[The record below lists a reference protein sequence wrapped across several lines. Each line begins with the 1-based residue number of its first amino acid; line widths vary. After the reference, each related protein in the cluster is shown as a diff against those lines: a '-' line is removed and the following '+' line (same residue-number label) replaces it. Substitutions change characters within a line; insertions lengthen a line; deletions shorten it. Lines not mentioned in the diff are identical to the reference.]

1 MKFKAFGEIDLKL
14 LSGNHYRI
22 IRHSDLE
29 IVGEMELM

>member
-22 IRHSDLE
+22 IRSDLE